1 MHSHNPLATHCAD
14 ETFEPGNWTLCG
26 LPAAD
31 RAALAADQFD
41 APWSSRCDLCAAQR
55 RLIVA
60 AAKTD
65 R

>member
-1 MHSHNPLATHCAD
+1 MHSNDPLATHCAD

-26 LPAAD
+26 LPVAGHAV
-31 RAALAADQFD
+31 LPADQFD

-55 RLIVA
+55 RLIVNHPP
-60 AAKTD
+60 